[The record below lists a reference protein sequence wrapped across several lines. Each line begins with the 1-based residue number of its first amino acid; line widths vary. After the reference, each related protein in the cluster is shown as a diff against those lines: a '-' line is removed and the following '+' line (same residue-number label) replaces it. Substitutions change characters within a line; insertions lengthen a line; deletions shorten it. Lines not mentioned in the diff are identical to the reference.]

1 MSKVLFINFPGE
13 GHVNPTIGIVS
24 ELIQRGEKV
33 VYYCIEDY
41 RDKIKKTGAEFRTYE
56 NFRPKTDINKDVK
69 QKVNQ
74 LDMLSNMISVMDRLV
89 KDILSEIE
97 GEQFDYVI
105 YDHHFAAGYI
115 IASALQLPKISSCT
129 TFAFNDSISLFGIDN
144 SKYLGEKSPLN
155 KNCIDIINKWKEQY
169 GVTYDSF
176 RDVINHPGDIT
187 IVYTSKEY
195 QPYANEFDDSFIF
208 VGPSITPRHDVED
221 FPIEDLKGKK
231 VIFISMGTILNQQTT
246 LYEKCFEAFKDTP
259 ATIVL
264 AIGKKT
270 NIEQFKNVPP
280 NFILYKYVPQLEV
293 LQHTDVFITHGGM
306 NSSSEALYYGVPLVV
321 IPISA
326 DQPLVAKRVTELGAG
341 VHLDKTSLT
350 PEILREETEAVLYR
364 KEFKENSCKIRD
376 SFQAAGGY
384 KKAVDEI
391 LHVLSKSNYNNE

>member
-13 GHVNPTIGIVS
+13 GHVNPTIAVVS
-24 ELIQRGEKV
+24 ELIQRGEQV

-41 RDKIKKTGAEFRTYE
+41 RYKIEKTGAEFRTYE
-56 NFRPKTDINKDVK
+56 NFMPKTNINRDVN
-69 QKVNQ
+69 QKVNR
-74 LDMLSNMISVMDRLV
+74 LDMLFNMISSTDRII

-97 GEQFDYVI
+97 GEQFDYII
-105 YDHHFAAGYI
+105 YDHHFAVGYI
-115 IASALQLPKISSCT
+115 IASVLQSPKISSCT
-129 TFAFNDSISLFGIDN
+129 TFAFNDSMSLIATYD
-144 SKYLGEKSPLN
+144 SDPLDKKDPLY

-169 GVTYDSF
+169 GVIYDSL
-176 RDVINHPGDIT
+176 RDILNNPGDIT

-195 QPYANEFDDSFIF
+195 QPYANEFDNSFIF
-208 VGPSITPRHDVED
+208 VGPSITPRDNVTD

-231 VIFISMGTILNQQTT
+231 VIFISMGTIFNQQPD

-264 AIGKKT
+264 AVGKKT
-270 NIEQFKNVPP
+270 DINQFKNVPH
-280 NFILYKYVPQLEV
+280 NFVLYNYVPQLEV

-321 IPISA
+321 IPISG

-341 VHLDKTSLT
+341 VHLDKMSLT
-350 PEILREETEAVLYR
+350 PEILREATETVLNR
-364 KEFKENSCKIRD
+364 NKFKENSCKIRD
-376 SFQAAGGY
+376 SFHAAGGY

-391 LHVLSKSNYNNE
+391 LQVLITNHKK

>member
-24 ELIQRGEKV
+24 ELIQRGEQI
-33 VYYCIEDY
+33 VYYCIEEY
-41 RDKIKKTGAEFRTYE
+41 RDKIEKTGAEFRTYE
-56 NFRPKTDINKDVK
+56 NFLPKTDINKDVK
-69 QKVNQ
+69 QKANQ
-74 LDMLSNMISVMDRLV
+74 LDMLFNMISAMDRII

-105 YDHHFAAGYI
+105 YDHHFAVGYI

-129 TFAFNDSISLFGIDN
+129 TFAFNDSISLFKIGN
-144 SKYLGEKSPLN
+144 SEHSGGKSPLN
-155 KNCIDIINKWKEQY
+155 KDCIDIINKWKEQY
-169 GVTYDSF
+169 GIMYDSL
-176 RDVINHPGDIT
+176 RDILSHPGDIT
-187 IVYTSKEY
+187 IVYTSREY

-208 VGPSITPRHDVED
+208 VGPSITPRHDVGD
-221 FPIEDLKGKK
+221 FPIEDLKDKK
-231 VIFISMGTILNQQTT
+231 VIFISMGTILNQQQT

-264 AIGKKT
+264 AVGKKT

-321 IPISA
+321 IPISG

-350 PEILREETEAVLYR
+350 PEILREETESVLYR
-364 KEFKENSCKIRD
+364 KEFKGNSCKIRE
-376 SFQAAGGY
+376 SFQMAGGY

-391 LHVLSKSNYNNE
+391 LHVLPKTNYKK